1 MRLRDSLW
9 RSRALVLLILLAA
22 VVPATQAEVRRLE
35 VVGAVALHGQ
45 GHPKDTPKDRAVQEG
60 LINGVS
66 RVGADLLLE
75 GLLMQGEPQD
85 KSAESGALPNLLAGT
100 ELAWESPVS
109 LFRPAQELE
118 MERVHEAL
126 GRNMVPYTSGFRIL
140 EDQGERP
147 ALFTQHPDAAT
158 EYVVVMEVQVEVERV
173 RSRLEAMGLID
184 SPQVD
189 VLTGIELELSG
200 LTEYALYR
208 AVLDLL
214 TGPGIQASS
223 VVPEA
228 FQARN
233 ARLRVTGAWTASE
246 LNDLLHSAA
255 PDELNLVPLEVQDA
269 EKPETLWPWQGPLRP
284 RLALAVSWTPP
295 SEPASQAA
303 ADNPVPVPLSE
314 ANGREA
320 HPAP

>member
-1 MRLRDSLW
+1 MRLGHELRY
-9 RSRALVLLILLAA
+9 AGPVVFLIFVAGIA
-22 VVPATQAEVRRLE
+22 PATDAEVRRLE
-35 VVGAVALHGQ
+35 VVGAIALHGQ
-45 GHPKDTPKDRAVQEG
+45 GHTKDTPKDRAVQEG

-85 KSAESGALPNLLAGT
+85 QSGESGTLPNLLAGT

-118 MERVHEAL
+118 MERVREAL
-126 GRNMVPYTSGFRIL
+126 GRSMVPYTRGFRIL

-173 RSRLEAMGLID
+173 RSRLEAMGLIE
-184 SPQVD
+184 SPRMD

-208 AVLDLL
+208 AVLALL

-223 VVPEA
+223 VMPEA
-228 FQARN
+228 FEAQN

-255 PDELNLVPLEVQDA
+255 PEELDLVSLEVQDA
-269 EKPETLWPWQGPLRP
+269 EKPESLWPWQGPLRP
-284 RLALAVSWTPP
+284 RLALAVAWTPAT
-295 SEPASQAA
+295 EPALPA
-303 ADNPVPVPLSE
+303 ADDGQAPVPLSE
-314 ANGREA
+314 SHRRES
-320 HPAP
+320 HPVP

>member
-1 MRLRDSLW
+1 MRLCHRL
-9 RSRALVLLILLAA
+9 RRIGPLTFLIFVAGMTT
-22 VVPATQAEVRRLE
+22 ATHAEVRRLE

-60 LINGVS
+60 LVNGVS

-75 GLLMQGEPQD
+75 GLLIQGEPREETE
-85 KSAESGALPNLLAGT
+85 ESGALPNLLAGT
-100 ELAWESPVS
+100 ALAWESPVS

-118 MERVHEAL
+118 MERVREAL
-126 GRNMVPYTSGFRIL
+126 GRSMVPYTRGFRIL

-173 RSRLEAMGLID
+173 RSRLEEMGLIEF
-184 SPQVD
+184 VRMK

-214 TGPGIQASS
+214 RGPGIQASS

-228 FQARN
+228 FQAQN
-233 ARLRVTGAWTASE
+233 ARLRVSGAWTASE

-255 PDELNLVPLEVQDA
+255 PAELNLVSLEVQDA
-269 EKPETLWPWQGPLRP
+269 DHSENLWPWQGPLRP
-284 RLALAVSWTPP
+284 RLALAVGWSPPAAPASKASADGQATVPP
-295 SEPASQAA
+295 SEP
-303 ADNPVPVPLSE
+303 
-314 ANGREA
+314 NGPEP
-320 HPAP
+320 HLLP